1 MFGPFIKQKPL
12 PGMIGLGGGASAL
25 TMGAAPLNS
34 GITATGGTL
43 VTYTDPG
50 GVDWKLHYL
59 SLIHI

>member
-25 TMGAAPLNS
+25 TMAGGPLNS

-43 VTYTDPG
+43 VTYTDHR
-50 GVDWKLHYL
+50 K
-59 SLIHI
+59 SRASRASFI